1 VYPDPRVAG
10 FIGDHFIPARVNA
23 REQREEFQRLGE
35 RFNAYWTPTT
45 LILEPDGTERHRVE
59 GFLPADD
66 LLAQLTLGLGRA
78 AFARQEWDHA
88 RRHFQEVVD
97 KYPTTSAAP
106 EALYWAGVSRYKATN
121 DPAALKETR
130 RQFATRYTDTEWA
143 KRASIWSR

>member
-10 FIGDHFIPARVNA
+10 FIRDHFVPARVNV
-23 REQREEFQRLGE
+23 RQQPEEFQRQGE
-35 RFNAYWTPTT
+35 RFKAFWTPTT

-59 GFLPADD
+59 GFLPAEE

-78 AFARQEWDHA
+78 AFARQEWEHA
-88 RRHFQEVVD
+88 RRHFEEVVD

-106 EALYWAGVSRYKATN
+106 EAVYWAGVSRYKATN
-121 DPAALKETR
+121 DVGALKETR
-130 RQFATRYTDTEWA
+130 RQLETRYSDTEWA